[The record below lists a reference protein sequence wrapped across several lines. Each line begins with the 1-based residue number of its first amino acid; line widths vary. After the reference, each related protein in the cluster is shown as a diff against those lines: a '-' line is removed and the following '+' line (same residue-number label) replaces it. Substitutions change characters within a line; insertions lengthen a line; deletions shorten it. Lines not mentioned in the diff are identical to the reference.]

1 MDERGTGDAHAK
13 IERLEGELAAERA
26 GRARMQER
34 LDDLEG
40 KLAALLGYLP
50 EQDVIEAVH
59 RRGGEDAL
67 REAEDRPPPQRERG
81 HLRRILGAVGLGAL
95 TTGLLHTLARS
106 AKPLALS
113 TTLSAAAAA
122 TYVLVPDVTS
132 SPPAPLPVSSPAAGV
147 PSVPLPAGPAGPGVP
162 SLPAASL
169 ARPRAAASP
178 SGSPA
183 ARPSLAASPASLPLP
198 SPSDDAKVTGDPA
211 PAGEGTP
218 PVTTPPAVPQ
228 HGGKRAGRKVP
239 SPSPTAVPSPV
250 LPSFTPP
257 AVPSPTWLPSTLR
270 SLKDPDALTVV

>member
-1 MDERGTGDAHAK
+1 MDERESGDAHAK
-13 IERLEGELAAERA
+13 IERLERELAAERA
-26 GRARMQER
+26 GHARMQER

-67 REAEDRPPPQRERG
+67 REAEGRPPPQRERG

-95 TTGLLHTLARS
+95 TAGLLHTLARS

-147 PSVPLPAGPAGPGVP
+147 PSVPLPATPGVP

-183 ARPSLAASPASLPLP
+183 ARPSPAASPAPLPSP
-198 SPSDDAKVTGDPA
+198 SPSDDAKVSGDPA

-218 PVTTPPAVPQ
+218 PVTTPPAVPR
-228 HGGKRAGRKVP
+228 HGTKRAGRKVP
-239 SPSPTAVPSPV
+239 PPSPTAVPSPV

-270 SLKDPDALTVV
+270 SLKDPDALTIL